1 MPINKSMYGAG
12 LKDAKVRTADGN
24 VYDIYGVIGSEGE
37 PAQDEIE
44 VNGDDRLLGT
54 FISNIREE
62 LTVTANGIDFETLQA
77 ITGNT
82 VESNG
87 SNITLLLGTE
97 SQQNPPFVELQGFIT
112 AKDDAGNSV
121 VVQKTY
127 FKVQFKTV
135 KVMSENG
142 GEMNLEMTGIAYQ
155 TEADITGAAL
165 DSAAVASLSATMQ
178 S

>member
-1 MPINKSMYGAG
+1 MPINKSIYGAG
-12 LKDAKVRTADGN
+12 LKDAKVRIADGN
-24 VYDIYGVIGSEGE
+24 EFDIYGVIGSEGE
-37 PAQDEIE
+37 PTQDEIE
-44 VNGDDRLLGT
+44 VNGDDKLLGT

-77 ITGNT
+77 ITGNS

-87 SNITLLLGTE
+87 SNIKIKVGTD

-112 AKDDAGNSV
+112 AKDDDGNSV
-121 VVQKTY
+121 VVKKTY

-155 TEADITGAAL
+155 TDKDITGAAL
-165 DSAAVASLSATMQ
+165 SESAVAELSATIQ